1 MIKKVTISAGVIL
14 VVLAAAWFWGFAKD
28 SAPISKGSLQAAQT
42 SKGTIDSSTSEDP
55 SDNKGTDTSGTP
67 KIFFPDTSHD
77 FGSVA
82 QGSKVSYTFVVRNTG
97 DAPLKLIKAKAG

>member
-1 MIKKVTISAGVIL
+1 MIKKVAVSAGFILVIL
-14 VVLAAAWFWGFAKD
+14 VSVWFWGLAKD
-28 SAPISKGSLQAAQT
+28 SAPISKPSHQAAQT
-42 SKGTIDSSTSEDP
+42 PNKIIEESTSVTP
-55 SDNKGTDTSGTP
+55 SDTADTVNSGTP

-77 FGSVA
+77 FGTVA